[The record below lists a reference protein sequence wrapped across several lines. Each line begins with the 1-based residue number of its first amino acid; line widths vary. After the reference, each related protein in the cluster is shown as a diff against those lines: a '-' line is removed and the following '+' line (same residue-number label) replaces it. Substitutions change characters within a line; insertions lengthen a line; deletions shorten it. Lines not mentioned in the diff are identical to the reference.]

1 MVVLAKSSPIM
12 PAALHP
18 NPFIQSLQN
27 AGVDWCWPDYSL
39 SCFWRATQ
47 EAMGRAG
54 WPSHTTP
61 WAWDDV
67 HAAYVSRLQ
76 GPAALAPRSRGTPR
90 LEPCVASWLD
100 FPQDVLNSA
109 APMDTL
115 VRFYLARVDLH
126 ASDGQSAV
134 LWAAVFRFCAA
145 HGWHKQTHVLAD
157 WTEQTV
163 NADRWRRTHD
173 VVAPFDLPLWQAG
186 MHMHRLVMDGSTTEV
201 FDINDLVVV

>member
-67 HAAYVSRLQ
+67 HAAYVSRWQ

-126 ASDGQSAV
+126 ASDGQSVFFGQPYFGFV
-134 LWAAVFRFCAA
+134 LPTGGTSTPMFSPI
-145 HGWHKQTHVLAD
+145 GSSKQ
-157 WTEQTV
+157 WTLT
-163 NADRWRRTHD
+163 DGDGPMTW
-173 VVAPFDLPLWQAG
+173 L
-186 MHMHRLVMDGSTTEV
+186 HRLICLCGKQPCTC
-201 FDINDLVVV
+201 IAL